1 MKTTFPA
8 NFHEIRVRIKIFL
21 QKLSFLSA
29 IFKCKKSSVAITI
42 NEKKRNKQT
51 KEKKERSSSID
62 LLEKPFPARI
72 NREFNAISR
81 CRDVD
86 PSKRGEGKER
96 KREKGNWK
104 DERAVPIRGIIPI
117 IDFETKRGLSPGS
130 NRDKC
135 GACASPW
142 KNFFHSFSSHRV
154 TRALHEILIP
164 GSVALVPPRS
174 IQFILF

>member
-21 QKLSFLSA
+21 QKLSFL
-29 IFKCKKSSVAITI
+29 IEQRRNNNKR
-42 NEKKRNKQT
+42 KKRKKQT
-51 KEKKERSSSID
+51 KEKKERSSAID

-86 PSKRGEGKER
+86 SSKRGEGKER